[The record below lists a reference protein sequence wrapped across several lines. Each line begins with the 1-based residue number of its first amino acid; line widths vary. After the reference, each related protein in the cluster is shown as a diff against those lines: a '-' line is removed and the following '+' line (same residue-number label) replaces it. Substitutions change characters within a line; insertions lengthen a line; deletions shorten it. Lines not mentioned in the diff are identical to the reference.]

1 MRFMRQSA
9 DCRAESEGFRQ
20 QSDRLNFRDTNG
32 THSDQHHGAG
42 SGSEQ
47 NYGRLDWLDTNVAE
61 DGLLAR
67 RRRGS
72 VAGPVLFP
80 DPLALLPLRRWARC
94 GTAVATWALTS
105 APSADPGTST
115 IYCKGRIHGSRCGDR
130 RRFFR
135 RPHIPLSGD
144 NAGTSC
150 LPILASAFP
159 RRMPPHILPLLI
171 LPHHMSGHF
180 LFPTSPSFPVPK
192 MSFLDVCLCSPLQKA
207 VVL

>member
-72 VAGPVLFP
+72 VARARSLSRPAGAASAPALGPVRDGRGDLGFDFGSKCRSRDQHDLLQRP
-80 DPLALLPLRRWARC
+80 HPWQQVRRPSTVLQASAHPLVRGQRRYVLPAHPRICLPAPHASSHLALAHSPASYVGSLPLSYLALLPC
-94 GTAVATWALTS
+94 TQDV
-105 APSADPGTST
+105 
-115 IYCKGRIHGSRCGDR
+115 
-130 RRFFR
+130 
-135 RPHIPLSGD
+135 
-144 NAGTSC
+144 
-150 LPILASAFP
+150 LP
-159 RRMPPHILPLLI
+159 
-171 LPHHMSGHF
+171 
-180 LFPTSPSFPVPK
+180 
-192 MSFLDVCLCSPLQKA
+192 
-207 VVL
+207 